1 MWNTRS
7 SRVLMGSWLF
17 VLLLATSALAAPRH
31 CGSVGGTFITNVG
44 GFGPNTTLGVITGD
58 IKGAVGVQILNI
70 ETAADG
76 TTTLTVQHH
85 LVTDTGDTVEIHQ
98 AQAIGVFV
106 APGLFAIENYHFQVV
121 GGTGR
126 FEGAIGE
133 MSAIGE
139 ADFNTGQLIGRYSGQ
154 LCTVASGTP

>member
-1 MWNTRS
+1 MKKATQVAYAAGLC
-7 SRVLMGSWLF
+7 VLLF
-17 VLLLATSALAAPRH
+17 VTSALATPKH
-31 CGSVGGTFITNVG
+31 CASVGGAFMTNVG
-44 GFGPNTTLGVITGD
+44 GFGANTTLGVITGD

-70 ETAADG
+70 QTGSDG
-76 TTTLTVQHH
+76 TTTITVQHH
-85 LVTDTGDTVEIHQ
+85 LVTEAGDTVEIQQ

-106 APGLFAIENYHFQVV
+106 APGLFAITNYHFQVT

-126 FEGAIGE
+126 FDGATGD

-139 ADFNTGQLIGRYSGQ
+139 ADFNAGHLIGRYSGQ